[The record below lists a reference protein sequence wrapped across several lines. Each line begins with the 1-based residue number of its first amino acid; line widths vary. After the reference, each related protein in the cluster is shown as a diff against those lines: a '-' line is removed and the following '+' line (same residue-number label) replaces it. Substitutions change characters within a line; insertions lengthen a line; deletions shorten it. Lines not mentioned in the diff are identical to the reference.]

1 MNLDIL
7 TNILLKT
14 NMLDPFYLVSKDYN
28 EAFKQAVSILIQEMK
43 PIVVMIK
50 NKKIII
56 RLEYNSGWGIRIKTK
71 KAFRFFSRD
80 DVIKNNLWVEGPLI
94 ISIKNNIRIQYM
106 SGDYIYVKNATI
118 PYEIK
123 KIFF

>member
-28 EAFKQAVSILIQEMK
+28 EAFKQAVSMLTKKIK
-43 PIVVMIK
+43 PIVVLIK
-50 NKKIII
+50 NKKITM
-56 RLEYNSGWGIRIKTK
+56 RLEYNLGWGIRIKTK
-71 KAFRFFSRD
+71 KAFRFFTRND
-80 DVIKNNLWVEGPLI
+80 IIKSNLWVEGPLVVN
-94 ISIKNNIRIQYM
+94 IKNYIRVQYM
-106 SGDYIYVKNATI
+106 IGDYIHVKSADI

>member
-28 EAFKQAVSILIQEMK
+28 QAFKHAVSMLIQDMR
-43 PIVVMIK
+43 PIVVMVK
-50 NKKIII
+50 NKKIVIC
-56 RLEYNSGWGIRIKTK
+56 LEYNSGWGIRIKTK
-71 KAFRFFSRD
+71 KAFRFFSRN

-94 ISIKNNIRIQYM
+94 ISIKDNIKIQYM
-106 SGDYIYVKNATI
+106 FGDYIYVKSATI

>member
-7 TNILLKT
+7 TSIFLNT

-28 EAFKQAVSILIQEMK
+28 EAFKQAVSIFVQKTK
-43 PIVVMIK
+43 PIVININ
-50 NKKIII
+50 NKKITM

-71 KAFRFFSRD
+71 KTVRFFSRS

-94 ISIKNNIRIQYM
+94 ISIKKIIKIQYM
-106 SGDYIYVKNATI
+106 FGDYIFIKSATI
-118 PYEIK
+118 PYEFK